1 MSDQPL
7 QETLPDR
14 AARLFREM
22 AQAVDINSA
31 AFSGAFVIVGPDGQV
46 KKMLLVNDEPE
57 PAMFW
62 SNAEMMC
69 KMAVAELEAGHPMN
83 QRQPNWGR

>member
-7 QETLPDR
+7 QETVPAR

-22 AQAVDINSA
+22 AAAVDTNAA
-31 AFSGAFVIVGPDGQV
+31 AFSGAFVIVSPDGTV
-46 KKMLLVNDEPE
+46 KKMLMVNDQPE

-62 SNAEMMC
+62 ANAETMC
-69 KMAVAELEAGHPMN
+69 KMAIAETESGNPIN
-83 QRQPNWGR
+83 PRQQNWGR

>member
-1 MSDQPL
+1 MSDHTHEPL
-7 QETLPDR
+7 PQQ

-22 AQAVDINSA
+22 ADAVDLNSS
-31 AFSGAFVIVGPDGQV
+31 AFSGAFVVVGPDGQV
-46 KKMLLVNDEPE
+46 KKMLLVNDQPE

-69 KMAVAELEAGHPMN
+69 KMAVAELEAGSPLN
-83 QRQPNWGR
+83 PRQQNWR

>member
-1 MSDQPL
+1 MSDQPI
-7 QETLPDR
+7 QETLPTR

-22 AQAVDINSA
+22 AQAVDTNSA

-57 PAMFW
+57 AAMFW

-69 KMAVAELEAGHPMN
+69 KMAIAETEQNRPMN
-83 QRQPNWGR
+83 PSQRPPGW